1 MISVSGCSGLNF
13 QDLMVRQGAID
24 SPPKTPF
31 ILGFECSGEVEEIG
45 EGVEDFKVSVTQMAS
60 NVSSSCTD
68 GVSGCSN
75 CHQNNCL
82 LWKTT
87 KSEQVSFSKSVCMV
101 CNHMTV
107 TDATFRVCEQ

>member
-1 MISVSGCSGLNF
+1 
-13 QDLMVRQGAID
+13 MVRQGAID

-45 EGVEDFKVSVTQMAS
+45 EGVEDFKVSVTLLNT
-60 NVSSSCTD
+60 NVSGSCTD
-68 GVSGCSN
+68 DVLGCSN

-87 KSEQVSFSKSVCMV
+87 NSE
-101 CNHMTV
+101 
-107 TDATFRVCEQ
+107 